1 MASNSAERFTFEN
14 LLVDAG
20 NRVAAAAGRRAA
32 ESPGTSYNPLLI
44 TGPAGVG
51 KSHLLGAV
59 EHRARELNPSIRL
72 LNESLD
78 TTLDRASE
86 SIFAGRT
93 GQFREVFA
101 DLDLLI
107 LDDLHRI
114 AGMDRVQAELFRV
127 IEEMVRRGAQVVIA
141 SEHAPQDIASL
152 DPGLAA
158 QLVSGLTVD
167 IAPADQ
173 DTRLRLARRFSEERG
188 GVLQDELLATLASME
203 IRGSHELRG
212 ALNRIVAETELGGR
226 DLQSSDLPRLLNIE
240 PPPARADGDEFDT
253 FLSDI
258 STAVA
263 ALVETSPWRR
273 RLARAILSWEG
284 EGFRTRRLE
293 EALDADDAPDVDTL
307 LEGFAADVARLRQ
320 IGRSLPA
327 DLADP
332 GVLLDPDRVR
342 EAEAL
347 LASAERARPRQTA
360 AMLRPV
366 RPVRP
371 EGTHDEWY
379 RNTEKIAWGW
389 LALEDRITEE
399 KG

>member
-1 MASNSAERFTFEN
+1 MASKSADSFTFDN

-59 EHRARELNPSIRL
+59 ENRAREVNPSIRL
-72 LNESLD
+72 LRQSLD
-78 TTLDRASE
+78 TILDRASE
-86 SIFAGRT
+86 SIAAGRA

-152 DPGLAA
+152 DAGLAA

-167 IAPADQ
+167 VAPAEEE
-173 DTRLRLARRFSEERG
+173 TRLRMARRFRDERG
-188 GVLQDELLATLASME
+188 GVLQDELLATLAGME
-203 IRGSHELRG
+203 IRSAHELRG

-226 DLQSSDLPRLLNIE
+226 DLDVTDLPRLLNIE
-240 PPPARADGDEFDT
+240 PPRALADGDEFDA

-263 ALVETSPWRR
+263 AVVETSPWRR

-293 EALDADDAPDVDTL
+293 DALDADDAPDVDAL
-307 LEGFAADVARLRQ
+307 LDGFTADVARLRQ
-320 IGRSLPA
+320 IGRALTTEPA
-327 DLADP
+327 DPAI
-332 GVLLDPDRVR
+332 LLDPDRVE

-347 LASAERARPRQTA
+347 LTAAESARPRQTA
-360 AMLRPV
+360 ALL

-389 LALEDRITEE
+389 LALDDRIMEE

>member
-1 MASNSAERFTFEN
+1 MATNSTERFTFDN

-32 ESPGTSYNPLLI
+32 ESPGTSYNPLFI
-44 TGPAGVG
+44 SGPAGVG

-59 EHRARELNPSIRL
+59 ENRAREVNPSVRL

-78 TTLDRASE
+78 TMRDRASE
-86 SIFAGRT
+86 SISAGRAD
-93 GQFREVFA
+93 QFRDVFA

-127 IEEMVRRGAQVVIA
+127 IDEMVRRGAQVVIA
-141 SEHAPQDIASL
+141 SEQQPQDIAAL
-152 DPGLAA
+152 DAALAA

-173 DTRLRLARRFSEERG
+173 DTRLRMARRFRDERG
-188 GVLQDELLATLASME
+188 GVLQDELLATLAGME
-203 IRGSHELRG
+203 IRSAHELRG
-212 ALNRIVAETELGGR
+212 ALNRMVAETELGGR
-226 DLQSSDLPRLLNIE
+226 DLDSADLPRLLNIGA
-240 PPPARADGDEFDT
+240 PPAPAEGDEFDA

-263 ALVETSPWRR
+263 AVVETSPWRR

-293 EALDADDAPDVDTL
+293 EALDADDVPDVDAL
-307 LEGFAADVARLRQ
+307 LEGFSADVARLRQ

-327 DLADP
+327 EPADP

-347 LASAERARPRQTA
+347 LAAAEGARPRQTA
-360 AMLRPV
+360 ALL

-371 EGTHDEWY
+371 EGTLDEWY

-389 LALEDRITEE
+389 LALDDRIMEE

>member
-1 MASNSAERFTFEN
+1 MSSNSAERFTFEN

-20 NRVAAAAGRRAA
+20 NRVATAAGRRAA
-32 ESPGTSYNPLLI
+32 ESPGASYNPLLI

-59 EHRARELNPSIRL
+59 ENHARELNPSVRL

-78 TTLDRASE
+78 TMLDRASE
-86 SIFAGRT
+86 SISAGRA

-141 SEHAPQDIASL
+141 SEHPPQDIASL
-152 DPGLAA
+152 DAGLAA

-167 IAPADQ
+167 ISPADE
-173 DTRLRLARRFSEERG
+173 DTRLRMARRFSEERG
-188 GVLQDELLATLASME
+188 GMLQDELLATLASME
-203 IRGSHELRG
+203 IRSAHELRG
-212 ALNRIVAETELGGR
+212 ALNRVVAEAELGGR
-226 DLQSSDLPRLLNIE
+226 ELDSADLPRLLNIGA
-240 PPPARADGDEFDT
+240 PPASAEGDEFDA

-284 EGFRTRRLE
+284 EGYRTRRLE
-293 EALDADDAPDVDTL
+293 EALDADEAPDVDAL
-307 LEGFAADVARLRQ
+307 LEGFSADVARLRQ

-327 DLADP
+327 EPVDP
-332 GVLLDPDRVR
+332 GVLLDPDRVG

-347 LASAERARPRQTA
+347 LAAAESARPRQTA
-360 AMLRPV
+360 ALL

-389 LALEDRITEE
+389 LALDDRIMEE